1 MAQPSPEPAQPS
13 PEPAQPSPEP
23 AQRSTEQVVH
33 ERAMAEVSD
42 VLLNLE
48 HTLNRARKARK
59 RLGTTGAEHNARL
72 ALDEVVGALD
82 HARRRLQKDAYFGGD
97 ELRLI

>member
-1 MAQPSPEPAQPS
+1 MAHPEPSA
-13 PEPAQPSPEP
+13 
-23 AQRSTEQVVH
+23 RSAEQVAE

-48 HTLNRARKARK
+48 HTLVRARKART
-59 RLGTTGAEHNARL
+59 RLASGVEGHNVRL
-72 ALDEVVGALD
+72 ALDDAVKALEV
-82 HARRRLQKDAYFGGD
+82 ARKRLQQDVYFAGD